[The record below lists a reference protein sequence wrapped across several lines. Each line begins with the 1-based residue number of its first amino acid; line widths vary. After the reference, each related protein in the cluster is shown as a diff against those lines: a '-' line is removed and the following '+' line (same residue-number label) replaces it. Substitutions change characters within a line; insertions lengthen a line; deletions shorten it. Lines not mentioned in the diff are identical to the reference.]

1 MTSAFSLDS
10 RRLLLPLLVLPRLGV
25 VHDKLLSGLVD
36 QAKAYAKDMSPQ
48 ALANTLW
55 SFAKMEYHPGN
66 EAMSSMVNVAGEK
79 IVGFNGEKKRDGWM
93 DGWIVGQKEMEV
105 VM

>member
-1 MTSAFSLDS
+1 
-10 RRLLLPLLVLPRLGV
+10 VLPRLGV

-93 DGWIVGQKEMEV
+93 DGWMDCRTERDGGGDVEREWQIHSV
-105 VM
+105 